1 MMISTSKKVNR
12 AINLLICSMKY
23 ISVEMELIV
32 IEANFERNGL
42 MSHLTNDQLIK
53 KDK

>member
-23 ISVEMELIV
+23 ISVEIV
-32 IEANFERNGL
+32 IEANFERNVL